1 MAKKVH
7 CLHIVQ
13 IKTAV
18 VKITSKRGAE
28 GLEQHVGNSRNAQV
42 VRGGEESRNAQVV
55 GGGGKESRASH
66 CDGC

>member
-42 VRGGEESRNAQVV
+42 VGGEESRNAQVV
-55 GGGGKESRASH
+55 GGRKGVQSESL
-66 CDGC
+66 